1 MGCMETRNDPKTRF
15 AADTAAHQ
23 MTVLLDQGL
32 YRHLRFADPSTN
44 FSWFEI
50 ITVPGLL
57 TINGDMGTFTF
68 SREEDMFGFFCRADG
83 GINDYYW
90 TEKLL
95 AGDQP
100 AKAYSAKV
108 FAATIRQDA
117 EGQLDDAEADSE
129 QRTAALA
136 ELEAEVLSVASDG
149 EHEALRALDG
159 FSHDLLD
166 FTDAWDHD
174 FTEYS
179 FRYLWSL
186 HAIVHAIAAYTSR
199 VESPKALAAA

>member
-1 MGCMETRNDPKTRF
+1 METRTDPKSRF
-15 AADTAAHQ
+15 ADDTAAHQ
-23 MTVLLDQGL
+23 LTVLLDQGL
-32 YRHLRFADPSTN
+32 YRHLRFADPASRNT
-44 FSWFEI
+44 WFEI

-68 SREEDMFGFFCRADG
+68 SREADMFGFFRRADG

-100 AKAYSAKV
+100 AKAYSDKI

-117 EGQLDDAEADSE
+117 EGQLDDAEVDGE
-129 QRTAALA
+129 QRAAALA
-136 ELEAEVLSVASDG
+136 ELEEEVLSVASEG
-149 EHEALRALDG
+149 EHEAFRALAG
-159 FSHDLLD
+159 FSNDLLD
-166 FTDAWDHD
+166 FTDAWEHD

-186 HAIVHAIAAYTSR
+186 HAIFHGIAEHTART
-199 VESPKALAAA
+199 ESMTVLAAA